1 MIRKR
6 KQIANYYF
14 ANPNANSMK
23 EMVAKFK
30 VSPPTIKK
38 IISNELDLRLENS
51 LTRRMIKKH
60 SK

>member
-1 MIRKR
+1 
-6 KQIANYYF
+6 
-14 ANPNANSMK
+14 
-23 EMVAKFK
+23 FK

>member
-1 MIRKR
+1 MIRNR
-6 KQIANYYF
+6 KQIAKYYF

-38 IISNELDLRLENS
+38 IISNELEKRLESS
-51 LTRRMIKKH
+51 LTRRLMKQYD
-60 SK
+60 